1 MLRKLY
7 GLMKELGVHRIFVV
21 SLLLRLP
28 FDFLHT
34 VLGAN
39 LICSFVRLIE
49 RDQKGRLTSTF
60 LLFLLLFA
68 VLFAYNMIIW
78 STISLKVNVLLQKR
92 IRRKMF
98 LHLLGS
104 EYKDVLR
111 FSSGEWIN
119 RMNSDIDRLH
129 GYLMMPLNFM
139 HMAIALFNM
148 ILSAIVLGFLN
159 LPLLILSVL
168 ILVPF
173 SILSCV
179 VVVRKIPVF
188 RRRAQ
193 EAFGKYTNWAGPIIA
208 SRDSIEV
215 FDGGDFV
222 MKKVEE
228 TSLSILSENMKAHR
242 ASARASAL
250 NTICGTSGYILLLL
264 CGDSMMGSTIADLSE
279 LLKITQYRGALMQ
292 SVMCINSS
300 VNNMRGNRAGAER
313 VLEVFQKA

>member
-7 GLMKELGVHRIFVV
+7 RLMKELGVHRIFVV

-28 FDFLHT
+28 FDFLNT
-34 VLGAN
+34 VLASN
-39 LICSFVRLIE
+39 MLSSFISLIE
-49 RDQKGRLTSTF
+49 KNQKDRLMSTF
-60 LLFLLLFA
+60 LLFLGLSAL
-68 VLFAYNMIIW
+68 LFAYNMTIW
-78 STISLKVNVLLQKR
+78 STISLKVNILLQKR

-129 GYLMMPLNFM
+129 GYLMMPVNFM
-139 HMAIALFNM
+139 HMVIAMFNM

-159 LPLLILSVL
+159 LPLMIMSVL

-173 SILSCV
+173 SILSSV
-179 VVVRKIPVF
+179 VVVRKIPIF

-193 EAFGKYTNWAGPIIA
+193 EEFGKYTNWAGPITA
-208 SRDSIEV
+208 SADTIEV
-215 FDGGDFV
+215 FDGEEFV
-222 MKKVEE
+222 LKKIEE

-242 ASARASAL
+242 ASGRAAAL
-250 NTICGTSGYILLLL
+250 NTLCGTSGYILLLL
-264 CGDSMMGSTIADLSE
+264 CGDSMMGTTIADLSQ
-279 LLKITQYRGALMQ
+279 LLKITQYRGAMMM
-292 SVMCINSS
+292 STMIINSS

-313 VLEVFQKA
+313 VLEVFEGA